1 MAADRPVD
9 PTSEIATD
17 FAATISDEVQA
28 ELSAVFSDED
38 ATGDSADAGA
48 SGGGDGSQDAARP
61 RRFPGRR
68 WLARVRS
75 KNQVDDDTNAA
86 DTDAAD
92 TDAEGAG
99 DDSTPVKSSPV
110 KTSPV
115 KTSPV
120 KTSPVKTM
128 TSGKKRVVIS
138 DDDSGPAPAASPAAS
153 AAGASRFRQRRIA
166 IRRAAGRRRLRW
178 FSVAGIAV
186 AVVLVVLLLLTSP
199 ILSIREVQV
208 EGNVYAD
215 PNVLG
220 EVISDLKGEPILTAD
235 LHGAEL
241 RLEAIP
247 WVREVSLS
255 SHLPSRVLIQ
265 IVEREPIGFYRAVDG
280 FNRVIDRDGRVL
292 DVIEG
297 DPLDYV
303 PIRGTGPNLSA
314 GDSVGQPFLGAAQ
327 LVNALPSD
335 LRARLVSMAVS
346 AEGEVSMALTDE
358 VEVLFGRPDDFQT
371 KLVGVVNEI
380 KKQGSS
386 KYAIIDVSS
395 GEPSVR

>member
-1 MAADRPVD
+1 
-9 PTSEIATD
+9 
-17 FAATISDEVQA
+17 
-28 ELSAVFSDED
+28 
-38 ATGDSADAGA
+38 
-48 SGGGDGSQDAARP
+48 
-61 RRFPGRR
+61 
-68 WLARVRS
+68 
-75 KNQVDDDTNAA
+75 
-86 DTDAAD
+86 
-92 TDAEGAG
+92 
-99 DDSTPVKSSPV
+99 VKTSPV

-120 KTSPVKTM
+120 KTSPVKTT

-138 DDDSGPAPAASPAAS
+138 DDDSGPAPAASP
-153 AAGASRFRQRRIA
+153 AGASRFRQRRIA

-297 DPLDYV
+297 DPSDYV

-335 LRARLVSMAVS
+335 VRARLVSMAVS
-346 AEGEVSMALTDE
+346 ADGEVSMTLTDE
-358 VEVLFGRPDDFQT
+358 VEVLFGRPNDFQT

>member
-75 KNQVDDDTNAA
+75 KNQVDDDT
-86 DTDAAD
+86 DT
-92 TDAEGAG
+92 EGAG
-99 DDSTPVKSSPV
+99 DDSSPV
-110 KTSPV
+110 KASPV
-115 KTSPV
+115 KASPV

>member
-1 MAADRPVD
+1 MSDFRVRPTETTMAADRPVD

-38 ATGDSADAGA
+38 ATAGSADASE

-61 RRFPGRR
+61 RRFPVRR

-75 KNQVDDDTNAA
+75 KNQVDDDT
-86 DTDAAD
+86 DT
-92 TDAEGAG
+92 EGAG
-99 DDSTPVKSSPV
+99 DDSSPV
-110 KTSPV
+110 KASPV
-115 KTSPV
+115 KASPV

>member
-28 ELSAVFSDED
+28 ELSAVFSDEG
-38 ATGDSADAGA
+38 ATAGSADAGA

-61 RRFPGRR
+61 RRFPVRR

-75 KNQVDDDTNAA
+75 KNQVDDDT
-86 DTDAAD
+86 DT
-92 TDAEGAG
+92 EGAG
-99 DDSTPVKSSPV
+99 DDSSPV
-110 KTSPV
+110 KASPV
-115 KTSPV
+115 KASPV

-346 AEGEVSMALTDE
+346 AEGEVSMTLTDE

>member
-1 MAADRPVD
+1 MPDFRVRPMETTMAADRPVD

-28 ELSAVFSDED
+28 ELSAVFSDEG
-38 ATGDSADAGA
+38 ATAGSTDAGE
-48 SGGGDGSQDAARP
+48 SGGDDGSQDAARP
-61 RRFPGRR
+61 RRFPVRR
-68 WLARVRS
+68 WLGRVRS
-75 KNQVDDDTNAA
+75 KNQVDDDT
-86 DTDAAD
+86 
-92 TDAEGAG
+92 DAEGAR
-99 DDSTPVKSSPV
+99 DDSSPVKTSAV

-120 KTSPVKTM
+120 KTT

-138 DDDSGPAPAASPAAS
+138 DDDSGPAPAASP
-153 AAGASRFRQRRIA
+153 AGASRFRQRRIA

-297 DPLDYV
+297 DPSDYV

-335 LRARLVSMAVS
+335 VRARLVSMAVS
-346 AEGEVSMALTDE
+346 ADGEVSMTLTDE
-358 VEVLFGRPDDFQT
+358 VEVLFGRPNDFQT

>member
-68 WLARVRS
+68 WLGRVRS
-75 KNQVDDDTNAA
+75 KNQVDDDTG
-86 DTDAAD
+86 
-92 TDAEGAG
+92 AEGAG

-110 KTSPV
+110 RTSPV
-115 KTSPV
+115 KTSSV
-120 KTSPVKTM
+120 KSSPVKTT

-138 DDDSGPAPAASPAAS
+138 DDDSGPAPAASP
-153 AAGASRFRQRRIA
+153 AGASRFRQRRIA

-178 FSVAGIAV
+178 FSVVGIAV

-199 ILSIREVQV
+199 ILSIRNVQV

-215 PNVLG
+215 PTVLG

-346 AEGEVSMALTDE
+346 AEGEVSMTLTDE

>member
-48 SGGGDGSQDAARP
+48 SGGSDGSQDTARP

-75 KNQVDDDTNAA
+75 KNQVDDDTDAD
-86 DTDAAD
+86 DTD
-92 TDAEGAG
+92 AG
-99 DDSTPVKSSPV
+99 DDSFPVKSSPVKSSPVKSSPV
-110 KTSPV
+110 KT
-115 KTSPV
+115 T
-120 KTSPVKTM
+120 

-138 DDDSGPAPAASPAAS
+138 DDDSGPAPAASP
-153 AAGASRFRQRRIA
+153 AGASRFRQRRIA

-178 FSVAGIAV
+178 FSVVGIAV

-199 ILSIREVQV
+199 ILSIRNVQV

-215 PNVLG
+215 PTVLG

-346 AEGEVSMALTDE
+346 AEGEVSMTLTDE

>member
-38 ATGDSADAGA
+38 ATAGSADAGA
-48 SGGGDGSQDAARP
+48 SGGGDGSQDTARP

-68 WLARVRS
+68 WLGRVRS
-75 KNQVDDDTNAA
+75 KNQVDDDTGAV
-86 DTDAAD
+86 
-92 TDAEGAG
+92 GAG

-110 KTSPV
+110 KSSPV
-115 KTSPV
+115 KTSSM
-120 KTSPVKTM
+120 KSSPVKTT

-138 DDDSGPAPAASPAAS
+138 DDDSGPAPAASP
-153 AAGASRFRQRRIA
+153 AGASRFRQRRIA

-178 FSVAGIAV
+178 FSVVGIAV

-199 ILSIREVQV
+199 ILSIRNVQV
-208 EGNVYAD
+208 EGNVYTD
-215 PNVLG
+215 PTVLG

-255 SHLPSRVLIQ
+255 SHLPSKVLIQ

-346 AEGEVSMALTDE
+346 AEGEVSMTLTDE

>member
-17 FAATISDEVQA
+17 FDEGISDDVQA
-28 ELSAVFSDED
+28 ELSAVFSDD
-38 ATGDSADAGA
+38 DTTAGSADAGGSA
-48 SGGGDGSQDAARP
+48 GGDGSQGTAP
-61 RRFPGRR
+61 PKRFPGRR
-68 WLARVRS
+68 WLGRTRS
-75 KNQVDDDTNAA
+75 KEASDDAID
-86 DTDAAD
+86 
-92 TDAEGAG
+92 G
-99 DDSTPVKSSPV
+99 DSTSTVTPKKISRKIPVPSSSPA
-110 KTSPV
+110 KTSSV
-115 KTSPV
+115 KPSA
-120 KTSPVKTM
+120 
-128 TSGKKRVVIS
+128 SGTKRVVIS
-138 DDDSGPAPAASPAAS
+138 DDDSAPAPAASP
-153 AAGASRFRQRRIA
+153 AGASRFRQRRIA

-178 FSVAGIAV
+178 FSVVGIAV

-199 ILSIREVQV
+199 ILSIRNVQV

-235 LHGAEL
+235 LHGAEM

-247 WVREVSLS
+247 WVREVSLT

-297 DPLDYV
+297 DPVDYV

-327 LVNALPSD
+327 LVNALPGE
-335 LRARLVSMAVS
+335 LRTRLLSMAVS
-346 AEGEVSMALTDE
+346 AEGEVSMTLTDE

>member
-1 MAADRPVD
+1 MSDFRVRPTETTMAADRPVD

-28 ELSAVFSDED
+28 ELSAVFSDEG
-38 ATGDSADAGA
+38 ATAGSADAGA

-61 RRFPGRR
+61 RRFPVGR

-75 KNQVDDDTNAA
+75 KNQVDDDT
-86 DTDAAD
+86 DT
-92 TDAEGAG
+92 EGAG
-99 DDSTPVKSSPV
+99 DDSSPV
-110 KTSPV
+110 KASPV
-115 KTSPV
+115 KASPV

-215 PNVLG
+215 PTVLG

-346 AEGEVSMALTDE
+346 AEGEVSMTLTDE

>member
-28 ELSAVFSDED
+28 ELSAVFSDEG
-38 ATGDSADAGA
+38 ATAGSADAGA

-61 RRFPGRR
+61 RRFPVRR
-68 WLARVRS
+68 WLGRVRS
-75 KNQVDDDTNAA
+75 KNQVDDDT
-86 DTDAAD
+86 DT
-92 TDAEGAG
+92 EGAG
-99 DDSTPVKSSPV
+99 DDSSPV
-110 KTSPV
+110 KASPV
-115 KTSPV
+115 KASPV

-215 PNVLG
+215 PTVLG

-346 AEGEVSMALTDE
+346 AEGEVSMTLTDE

>member
-17 FAATISDEVQA
+17 FDEGISDDVQA
-28 ELSAVFSDED
+28 ELSAVFSDD
-38 ATGDSADAGA
+38 DTTAGSADAGG
-48 SGGGDGSQDAARP
+48 SGGGDGSQESAP
-61 RRFPGRR
+61 PKRFPGRR
-68 WLARVRS
+68 WLGRARS
-75 KNQVDDDTNAA
+75 KEASDDDI
-86 DTDAAD
+86 D
-92 TDAEGAG
+92 G
-99 DDSTPVKSSPV
+99 DSTSTATPKKISRKIPAPTSSPA
-110 KTSPV
+110 KTSSV
-115 KTSPV
+115 KPSA
-120 KTSPVKTM
+120 
-128 TSGKKRVVIS
+128 SGTKRVVIS
-138 DDDSGPAPAASPAAS
+138 DDDSAPAPAASP
-153 AAGASRFRQRRIA
+153 AGASRFRQRRIA

-178 FSVAGIAV
+178 FSVVGIAV

-199 ILSIREVQV
+199 ILSIRNVQV

-215 PNVLG
+215 PSVLG

-235 LHGAEL
+235 LHGAEM

-265 IVEREPIGFYRAVDG
+265 IVEREPIGFYGAVDG

-297 DPLDYV
+297 DPVDYV

-327 LVNALPSD
+327 LVNALPSE
-335 LRARLVSMAVS
+335 LRTRLLSVVVS
-346 AEGEVSMALTDE
+346 AEGEVSMTLTDE

>member
-1 MAADRPVD
+1 MSDFRVRPTETTMAADRPVD

-28 ELSAVFSDED
+28 ELSAVFSDEG
-38 ATGDSADAGA
+38 ATAGSADAGE

-61 RRFPGRR
+61 RRFPVRR
-68 WLARVRS
+68 WLGRVRS
-75 KNQVDDDTNAA
+75 KNQVDDDT
-86 DTDAAD
+86 DT
-92 TDAEGAG
+92 EGAG
-99 DDSTPVKSSPV
+99 DDSSPV
-110 KTSPV
+110 KASPV
-115 KTSPV
+115 KASPV